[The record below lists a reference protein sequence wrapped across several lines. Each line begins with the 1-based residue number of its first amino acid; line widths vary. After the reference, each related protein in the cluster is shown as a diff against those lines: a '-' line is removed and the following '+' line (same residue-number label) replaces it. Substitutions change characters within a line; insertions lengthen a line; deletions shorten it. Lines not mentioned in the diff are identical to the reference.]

1 MSMLFFTFR
10 AQLKA
15 QKGAVLLKSF
25 GISAKMGRTPGM
37 LAVNGCGYGLWIP
50 AEYGREAGD
59 ILRENGLMYEKV
71 YCMDGVRPRE
81 VKL

>member
-15 QKGAVLLKSF
+15 QKGVSVLKDQ
-25 GISAKMGRTPGM
+25 GIPAKMGRTPGM

-50 AEYGREAGD
+50 VERGKEARD
-59 ILRENGLMYEKV
+59 VLHENGLMYEKC
-71 YCMDGVRPRE
+71 YRMDNGRPRE

>member
-15 QKGAVLLKSF
+15 QKGLALLKSF
-25 GISAKMGRTPGM
+25 GISAKMGRTPGT
-37 LAVNGCGYGLWIP
+37 LAVNGCSYGIWVP
-50 AEYGREAGD
+50 AEQGTEARD
-59 ILRENGLMYEKV
+59 LLREKGLVYEKC
-71 YCMDGVRPRE
+71 YRMDGGRPRE

>member
-15 QKGAVLLKSF
+15 QKGAVLLKNF
-25 GISAKMGRTPGM
+25 GISAKVGRTPGI
-37 LAVNGCGYGLWIP
+37 LAVNGCGYGIRVA
-50 AEYGREAGD
+50 AEQGREAAQL
-59 ILRENGLMYEKV
+59 LRENALMYEKC
-71 YCMDGVRPRE
+71 YRMDGGRPRE